1 MDKRIAANP
10 FTSERIKSRRELRL
24 RRKGKEN
31 DRRVDRGRKYEKK
44 INKFLN

>member
-10 FTSERIKSRRELRL
+10 FTSERIKSLRELRL

-31 DRRVDRGRKYEKK
+31 DRRVDGGRKYEKE
-44 INKFLN
+44 